1 MDMFLTGYHGTT
13 LDHARS
19 ILKNGFIESNGKRE
33 WLGKGIYFYFD
44 IKDAIAWKNASAIL
58 HSVIRIDDKEY
69 LDIDTEEGADIFNE
83 AAECISLFQP
93 KQVRS
98 PANAQKNQCA
108 IMNILWDSY
117 PKLKVMSA
125 ALPPYSKKVET
136 VIDSRPK
143 RREFCVRSNEFIK
156 FTYLIERS
164 DLYDRPQ

>member
-1 MDMFLTGYHGTT
+1 MTLFLTGYHGTT
-13 LDHARS
+13 LDRANS
-19 ILKNGFIESNGKRE
+19 ILESGRFIESNGERE

-44 IKDAIAWKNASAIL
+44 ISDAIAWKEASAIL
-58 HSVIRIDDKEY
+58 HSVIRVDDAEY
-69 LDIDTEEGADIFNE
+69 LDINTEEGTDIFNE
-83 AAECISLFQP
+83 AAECISFLQS

-98 PANAQKNQCA
+98 SANAQKNQCA

-136 VIDSRPK
+136 VIDLRPQ

-156 FTYLIERS
+156 FTHLIKRS
-164 DLYDRPQ
+164 DLYD